1 MWRRL
6 GAMIRKELAQLARDV
21 PLVLVL
27 LWAFGGSIYVHGHGV
42 STQLFNYPIVIFDLS
57 KSAPS
62 RELVGR
68 LHAPYFKIVG
78 RVRNDREVVEALDL
92 ARASAALVIPA
103 DFERRLREGRAEI
116 QVISD
121 GTLSTSAT
129 IAAAHLATIT
139 AEFNQYLAAQ
149 GGRPVPRVPAVDARI
164 RVAYNPNQTN
174 AWFSSVLEL
183 LNMTTMVSILLTA
196 TALVR
201 EKERGTLEQLL
212 VTPLRPAE
220 LFAAKIVPTILVVV
234 LLSVL
239 AMTGIIRGVFDAPIR
254 GSLLLFYAVT
264 VVYVFTIASIGLAIA
279 VLVRNAAQS
288 MMVLI
293 LILFPMLFL
302 SGARNPAETME
313 PWMRYASLSSP
324 MRFYIDFGYQVLF
337 KGNGIAYVW
346 RDLIGISV
354 IGALVFGFAVVRYRR
369 FFHR

>member
-1 MWRRL
+1 L
-6 GAMIRKELAQLARDV
+6 Q
-21 PLVLVL
+21 P
-27 LWAFGGSIYVHGHGV
+27 
-42 STQLFNYPIVIFDLS
+42 P
-57 KSAPS
+57 
-62 RELVGR
+62 
-68 LHAPYFKIVG
+68 
-78 RVRNDREVVEALDL
+78 
-92 ARASAALVIPA
+92 
-103 DFERRLREGRAEI
+103 
-116 QVISD
+116 
-121 GTLSTSAT
+121 
-129 IAAAHLATIT
+129 T